1 MNNIQQDI
9 QLLINSHKSTTRWVI
24 AVLIVVVL
32 LLLFRLFY
40 GHTDPII
47 IRDDQRVHNSL
58 DSLHI
63 WTQQWQ
69 QSHDRDSISA
79 VQYISHLN
87 RIEVQVNRVPAMIQS
102 INNRTNAQ
110 IHTITLLSNDQQLTL
125 LSEWLSSSDSL

>member
-1 MNNIQQDI
+1 MDNIQQDI

-40 GHTDPII
+40 GHTDSVVV
-47 IRDDQRVHNSL
+47 RDDQRVHNSL

-69 QSHDRDSISA
+69 QSHDRDSIQA
-79 VQYISHLN
+79 VKYIAHMNHIDQQL
-87 RIEVQVNRVPAMIQS
+87 QKVPQLLQQ
-102 INNRTNAQ
+102 INNHTNAQ
-110 IHTITLLSNDQQLTL
+110 IHNITLLSDDQQLALFSGWISKT
-125 LSEWLSSSDSL
+125 DSL